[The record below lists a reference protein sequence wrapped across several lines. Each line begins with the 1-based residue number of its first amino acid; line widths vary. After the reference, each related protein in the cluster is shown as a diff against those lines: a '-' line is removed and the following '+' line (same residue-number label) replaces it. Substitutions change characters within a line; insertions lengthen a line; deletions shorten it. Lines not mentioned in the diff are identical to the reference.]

1 MPRGQKKGW
10 QLRQVVPK
18 SPPAKRTKLAT
29 GVWMTPHGTFDAFI
43 YHLGKSAFLGA
54 FPTIEEAVQAREK
67 RMEELEGGAPV
78 LDRSTSRVSFALFAE
93 KVYFPEAMAGR
104 KDSTIRAAKSR
115 FRQHLAPALGE
126 RPLRD
131 VTYERLSRL
140 RATLIERKVSGQTKR
155 EALLLLR
162 SILQEAVK
170 RGILP
175 RNPAALLDLPPKHA
189 RQISVPPYATAR
201 TVIDAISAPGP
212 RAAAEVLLLTG
223 MRLNECLAL
232 RWDDV
237 DLDGRRIRVERSI
250 DQVTGKLVTPKTE
263 RGKRSVVI
271 PDVLAEHLARY
282 RKLQERGVTPRSD
295 PWVFPVLRISKK
307 NAEALDTRSP
317 NPEPAP
323 ARPPIMNDR
332 NFVQRHWEP
341 ALKAV
346 ESADFTPHALRHLY
360 ASRLLTQGAP
370 VAFAADQLGHSSPAF
385 TYRQYV
391 HFLEDRPDQAREYV
405 NGAFSPSPSSA
416 KP

>member
-10 QLRQVVPK
+10 QLRQIVPK

-29 GVWMTPHGTFDAFI
+29 GVWMTPYGTFDAFI
-43 YHLGKSAFLGA
+43 YHLGKSVFLGA

-67 RMEELEGGAPV
+67 RMEELEGGAPL
-78 LDRSTSRVSFALFAE
+78 LDRSASRVTFSAFAE
-93 KVYFPEAMAGR
+93 KVYFPEAMVGR
-104 KDSTIRAAKSR
+104 KNSTIRAAKSR
-115 FRQHLAPALGE
+115 LRQHLAPALGD

-140 RATLIERKVSGQTKR
+140 RATLLERKVSGQTKR

-175 RNPAALLDLPPKHA
+175 RNPAALLDLPPK
-189 RQISVPPYATAR
+189 QSNQVSVPPFATAR
-201 TVIDAISAPGP
+201 TVVDAIAAPGP
-212 RAAAEVLLLTG
+212 RAAAEVLLQTG

-232 RWDDV
+232 QWSDV
-237 DLDGRRIRVERSI
+237 DLAGRRIRVERSI
-250 DQVTGKLVTPKTE
+250 DQVTGELVSPKTE
-263 RGKRSVVI
+263 RGKRHVVI
-271 PDVLAEHLARY
+271 PDVLAELLARY
-282 RKLQERGVTPRSD
+282 RKLQERGKTPRSD
-295 PWVFPVLRISKK
+295 PWVFPAVRAPKK
-307 NAEALDTRSP
+307 SAAPPEAEAP
-317 NPEPAP
+317 NPTPTP
-323 ARPPIMNDR
+323 ARPPILNDR

-346 ESADFTPHALRHLY
+346 EGADFTPHALRHLY

-370 VAFAADQLGHSSPAF
+370 VAFVADQLGHSSPAF

-391 HFLEDRPDQAREYV
+391 HFLEDRPDQAKEYV
-405 NGAFSPSPSSA
+405 NGAFALSAPPA

>member
-1 MPRGQKKGW
+1 MPRGQRVGW
-10 QLRQVVPK
+10 KLAQKVPK
-18 SPPAKRTKLAT
+18 QAPTQRTKVAT
-29 GVWMTPHGTFDAFI
+29 GVWMTPHGTFDTFV
-43 YHLGKSAFLGA
+43 YHHGKSVFVGA
-54 FPTIEEAVQAREK
+54 FPAIEDAVRAREQ
-67 RMEELEGGAPV
+67 RIQELEGGAPLV
-78 LDRSTSRVSFALFAE
+78 DRSASRMRFADFTD
-93 KVYFPEAMAGR
+93 KIYFPEAMAGR
-104 KDSTIRAAKSR
+104 KDSTIRSARSR
-115 FRQHLAPALGE
+115 YRQHLAPSLGE
-126 RPLRD
+126 WALRE

-162 SILQEAVK
+162 AILQEAVK

-189 RQISVPPYATAR
+189 RQVSVPPYATAR
-201 TVIDAISAPGP
+201 IVIDAIFAPGP
-212 RAAAEVLLLTG
+212 RAAAEVLLQTG

-237 DLDGRRIRVERSI
+237 DLDGRRITVERSI

-263 RGKRSVVI
+263 RGRRSVVI

-282 RKLQERGVTPRSD
+282 RKLQERGKAPRSD
-295 PWVFPVLRISKK
+295 PWVFPVIRVPKK
-307 NAEALDTRSP
+307 KAEAPDAGSP
-317 NPEPAP
+317 SPEPAP

-346 ESADFTPHALRHLY
+346 EGADFTPHALRHLY

-391 HFLEDRPDQAREYV
+391 HFLEDRPDQANEYV
-405 NGAFSPSPSSA
+405 NGAFAPSPPPA